1 LGDEELYKMVC
12 EDNGTFL
19 DIHIPS
25 IMLPQSAG
33 DTLEAG
39 LLRDETGALFG
50 YSLILIADNFC

>member
-1 LGDEELYKMVC
+1 MVC

-19 DIHIPS
+19 DINIPS

-39 LLRDETGALFG
+39 LLRDETGTFL
-50 YSLILIADNFC
+50 SWLWILLLKKYRFQPMSS